1 MARDAA
7 RDVALDVAIGSN
19 YRILVRNTQTSA
31 VCSGPADVAVRVAAR
46 VGGCEGGSSVRQASA
61 RFSLVRAFPAGAL
74 PGGAFPVRR
83 DPNNVSAQ
91 VVLAEGAL
99 AQGVFTR
106 AVFTQGAFTQKRI
119 FPDAFARNI
128 FNDSSA
134 TILRPQMKKA
144 RRIRQALINLVAGAG
159 FEPTTFGL

>member
-1 MARDAA
+1 MAVG
-7 RDVALDVAIGSN
+7 VALDVALDAVLGSN

-31 VCSGPADVAVRVAAR
+31 VCGGPADVAVRVAAR
-46 VGGCEGGSSVRQASA
+46 VGGCEGGSPVRQA
-61 RFSLVRAFPAGAL
+61 P
-74 PGGAFPVRR
+74 
-83 DPNNVSAQ
+83 AQ

-106 AVFTQGAFTQKRI
+106 AVFARGAFTQKRI
-119 FPDAFARNI
+119 FPDAFAWNI
-128 FNDSSA
+128 FNDSSAAIFFGHNSSA